1 MNAISIDILP
11 AARGDCLWIECAR
24 PVGPPWRLLIDGGM
38 PESWPLLRDRIN
50 RLSATGPVVFDLAV
64 VSHIDSDHIGGML
77 PLFAATDLD
86 VSFKDVWFNGLQQ
99 LPENNDL
106 RSRSVT
112 EGEQLVELLSGQQG
126 TRKQPWNAWFGGAAV
141 MIRGDGAFETIA
153 FPGGPTLSLL
163 SPTPRRL
170 ASLRKTWTTD
180 LLRLQRGESDGPPEA
195 AVPMPLDDLATL
207 AAVDTRR
214 DQSVANGS
222 SIAFLLEHGGRRC
235 LLAADAFSSVLGSA
249 LTSLANSRD
258 GRPIELDVFKLPHH
272 CSKGNVTANLLA
284 IAPAQHYIVS
294 TNGDRFHHPDDIA
307 LARVVTGPARQ
318 PTIWF
323 NYVSDAARRWSDPT
337 MQAEYGFSTRPPDAN
352 SGPGIHIKLQ
362 AKP

>member
-1 MNAISIDILP
+1 MTAISIDVLP

-24 PVGPPWRLLIDGGM
+24 PIGPPWRLLIDGGM

-64 VSHIDSDHIGGML
+64 VSHIDSDHNGGML

-99 LPENNDL
+99 WPENNDL

-126 TRKQPWNAWFGGAAV
+126 TRKLPWNAWFGGAAV
-141 MIRGDGAFETIA
+141 MTRGDGAFETIA

-195 AVPMPLDDLATL
+195 PVPMPRRPRDASRSRH
-207 AAVDTRR
+207 AARPV
-214 DQSVANGS
+214 
-222 SIAFLLEHGGRRC
+222 GRQREQH
-235 LLAADAFSSVLGSA
+235 
-249 LTSLANSRD
+249 R
-258 GRPIELDVFKLPHH
+258 LP
-272 CSKGNVTANLLA
+272 
-284 IAPAQHYIVS
+284 
-294 TNGDRFHHPDDIA
+294 
-307 LARVVTGPARQ
+307 ARARGPAM
-318 PTIWF
+318 
-323 NYVSDAARRWSDPT
+323 SARR
-337 MQAEYGFSTRPPDAN
+337 RRVLV
-352 SGPGIHIKLQ
+352 GPWFRAHLPRQ
-362 AKP
+362 FA